1 MQAVFPLVII
11 TNPLLL
17 PPTHSA
23 ISAQQQSHTHTI
35 SAQTHSYHQCCL
47 ENICAAQQRFLWLF
61 ITSCSLLHEVVVILV
76 VRRAI

>member
-23 ISAQQQSHTHTI
+23 ISAQQQSHTHTHHFSPDTQLPSVLSGKHLC
-35 SAQTHSYHQCCL
+35 SAATVSVAVHH
-47 ENICAAQQRFLWLF
+47 
-61 ITSCSLLHEVVVILV
+61 LV
-76 VRRAI
+76 FFAP